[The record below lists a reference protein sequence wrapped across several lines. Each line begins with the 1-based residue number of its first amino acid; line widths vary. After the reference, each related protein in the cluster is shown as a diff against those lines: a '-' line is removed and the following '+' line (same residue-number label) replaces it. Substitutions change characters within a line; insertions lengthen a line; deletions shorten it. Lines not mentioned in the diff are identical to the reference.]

1 MSTPSAPAML
11 TRKRR
16 RTDNGSIIESATP
29 TTNTILVNQQTPI
42 QTPTG
47 ASAERISRP
56 VTKEE
61 KVRVVAGH
69 LRDWRWSF
77 GDLTLAWLQLGAGK
91 RRRTK
96 KRKAKALITTLLG
109 DEETRN
115 AIGEAAD
122 IHSELVDAVVNI
134 LREELRDLQQKTV
147 IFGPWKSDLEFEDVQ
162 LSQGY
167 EMISQYAPLL
177 CQLLEG
183 LSAQSRSDGSRNPN
197 PGRVVLL
204 TSILSLGRARSSANC
219 FARLLGLH
227 LQGTGVK
234 SRVLSMLH
242 GLGLIDGYKTLNRQK
257 MGLAERSKEGH
268 NTSGA
273 RSAGG
278 FNDGPVPEQPAEFGL
293 QQDEPSTEPHDGKRA
308 GSSDRGEGAGE

>member
-1 MSTPSAPAML
+1 MDISTPSAPQML
-11 TRKRR
+11 SRKRR
-16 RTDNGSIIESATP
+16 RTGNGSTIESAT
-29 TTNTILVNQQTPI
+29 TTNTTPVNQRTPVQT
-42 QTPTG
+42 TTG

-61 KVRVVAGH
+61 KVRVISGH

-77 GDLTLAWLQLGAGK
+77 GDLTLAWLQFGAGK

-96 KRKAKALITTLLG
+96 KKKAKALITTLLG

-122 IHSELVDAVVNI
+122 IHSELVNVVVNI

-147 IFGPWKSDLEFEDVQ
+147 IFGPWKSDLEFKDVQ

-177 CQLLEG
+177 CQLMEG
-183 LSAQSRSDGSRNPN
+183 LSAQSRSDESRNPH

-227 LQGTGVK
+227 LQGMGVNGQ
-234 SRVLSMLH
+234 VLSLLH
-242 GLGLIDGYKTLNRQK
+242 NLGLIDGYKTLNRK
-257 MGLAERSKEGH
+257 TRLAERSEEDH
-268 NTSGA
+268 NTSGGYTGA
-273 RSAGG
+273 
-278 FNDGPVPEQPAEFGL
+278 NVAE
-293 QQDEPSTEPHDGKRA
+293 DSPPINVHS
-308 GSSDRGEGAGE
+308 

>member
-1 MSTPSAPAML
+1 L
-11 TRKRR
+11 
-16 RTDNGSIIESATP
+16 
-29 TTNTILVNQQTPI
+29 
-42 QTPTG
+42 
-47 ASAERISRP
+47 RP

-61 KVRVVAGH
+61 KVRVITGH

-77 GDLTLAWLQLGAGK
+77 GDLSLAWLQLGAGK
-91 RRRTK
+91 RRRVK
-96 KRKAKALITTLLG
+96 KKKAKELITILLG

-115 AIGEAAD
+115 AIEEAAD
-122 IHSELVDAVVNI
+122 IHSELVNAVINI

-147 IFGPWKSDLEFEDVQ
+147 IFGPWKSDLEFKDVQ

-177 CQLLEG
+177 CQLMEG
-183 LSAQSRSDGSRNPN
+183 LSAQSRSNESRNPN

-227 LQGTGVK
+227 LQDMGVK
-234 SRVLSMLH
+234 GPVLSLLH
-242 GLGLIDGYKTLNRQK
+242 GLGLIDGYKTLNRQN

-268 NTSGA
+268 NTNGGYTGA
-273 RSAGG
+273 
-278 FNDGPVPEQPAEFGL
+278 DVAE
-293 QQDEPSTEPHDGKRA
+293 DSPPINVCS
-308 GSSDRGEGAGE
+308 